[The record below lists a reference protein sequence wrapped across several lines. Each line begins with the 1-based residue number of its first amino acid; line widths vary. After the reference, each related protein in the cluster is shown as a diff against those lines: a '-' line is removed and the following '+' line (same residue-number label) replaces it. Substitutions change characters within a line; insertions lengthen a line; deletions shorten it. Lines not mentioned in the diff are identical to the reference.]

1 MTGVDC
7 DPLRS
12 ARRKATGCALRS
24 SLWGDHAIS
33 VLLPTQGDN
42 PTLVTDRFRR
52 AVAADEGFAG
62 MATSQSASVLVAP
75 ASESRGLSFANVSH
89 VYSIGFLP
97 KDAAEYAHMA
107 GRTGRVG
114 QAGGGL
120 MTSVVQGT
128 DQVAA
133 LRAIVEGD
141 LGRRLLVGA
150 TAEPL
155 TAGGASD
162 PDELIRRLD
171 DSLLL
176 EWKDEGGEEDT
187 EEAQD

>member
-1 MTGVDC
+1 
-7 DPLRS
+7 
-12 ARRKATGCALRS
+12 
-24 SLWGDHAIS
+24 
-33 VLLPTQGDN
+33 
-42 PTLVTDRFRR
+42 
-52 AVAADEGFAG
+52 
-62 MATSQSASVLVAP
+62 
-75 ASESRGLSFANVSH
+75 
-89 VYSIGFLP
+89 
-97 KDAAEYAHMA
+97 
-107 GRTGRVG
+107 
-114 QAGGGL
+114 

-155 TAGGASD
+155 TAAGASD